1 MQSGKTH
8 IYGKH
13 AVTEALREAP
23 ACLETVFLAPD
34 VDDPELLSL
43 IGEKGIR
50 TEPLK
55 AESVTQKVGRE
66 AKHQGVI
73 ARMDPSKLISDIGSW
88 KIEAS
93 SDTCLVLLDGL
104 EDPQNVGAVIRSA
117 AAFGAAAVLLP
128 GKRQSPLTGAVAR
141 ASSGMVFRIPLV
153 SVPDTVGAL
162 ETLKG
167 QGFTAYG
174 LAMDGAVAL
183 ADEAFSGP
191 SVIVVGNE
199 SRGLS
204 DVARAAC
211 DTLLRIPIHPRC
223 ESLNAA
229 VSAGIVLSAWSAK
242 HTGAL
247 EK

>member
-8 IYGKH
+8 IFGKH
-13 AVTEALREAP
+13 TVTEALREAP

-34 VDDPELLSL
+34 MDDPELLSL
-43 IGEKGIR
+43 IEAKGVQ

-55 AESVTQKVGRE
+55 AESITQKVGRE

-73 ARMDPSKLISDIGSW
+73 ARMDPSRLVMDIGKW
-88 KIEAS
+88 KLETS
-93 SDTCLVLLDGL
+93 VDTCVVLLDGL

-128 GKRQSPLTGAVAR
+128 ERRQSPLTGAVAR
-141 ASSGMVFRIPLV
+141 ASSGMLFRVPLV
-153 SVPDTVGAL
+153 SVPDPMEAL
-162 ETLKG
+162 ATLRT

-174 LAMDGAVAL
+174 LAMDGAVTL
-183 ADEAFSGP
+183 QDETFAAP

-204 DVARAAC
+204 DAARAAC

-229 VSAGIVLSAWSAK
+229 VSAGIVLAAWSTRHPK
-242 HTGAL
+242 AL

>member
-13 AVTEALREAP
+13 AVTEALREKP
-23 ACLETVFLAPD
+23 TCLETVFLAPD
-34 VDDPELLSL
+34 VNDAELLSL

-73 ARMDPSKLISDIGSW
+73 ARMDPSKLLLDIGNWTLDISP
-88 KIEAS
+88 
-93 SDTCLVLLDGL
+93 DTCLVLLDGL

-117 AAFGAAAVLLP
+117 AAFGASAVLLP
-128 GKRQSPLTGAVAR
+128 EKRQSPVTGAVVK
-141 ASSGMVFRIPLV
+141 ASAGMVFRVPLV
-153 SVPDTVGAL
+153 SVPDTGEAL
-162 ETLKG
+162 EMLKSKG
-167 QGFTAYG
+167 LAAYG
-174 LAMDGAVAL
+174 LMMDGTTAL
-183 ADEAFSGP
+183 QDEAFAAP
-191 SVIVVGNE
+191 SVIVLGNE

-204 DVARAAC
+204 PETSRLC
-211 DTLLRIPIHPRC
+211 DTHLRIPIHPRC

-229 VSAGIVLSAWSAK
+229 VSAGIVLAAWSAK